1 MENKILI
8 GIIVTC
14 CLLLVIG
21 ILRHRLEV
29 MVNIILR
36 MVMGVLGIYLLN
48 TFLKSQ
54 EIVLNVGINEVT
66 VLTVGLLGLP
76 GFMLIYGLELYYT
89 FFR

>member
-66 VLTVGLLGLP
+66 ILTVGLLGLP

-89 FFR
+89 FFK